1 MRILICEDEPL
12 VAEFYRIQLEMAGHQ
27 VTAVASRPA
36 EGLEAC
42 RIDRPDVALVDLQ
55 LADGLRGEPLIDE
68 LAALG
73 IPAIIVSGEA
83 RVMRVGTR
91 ARGVLRK
98 SPRFREVLRALRLLE
113 WSIGLAGLHDAE
125 RDRTAP

>member
-12 VAEFYRIQLEMAGHQ
+12 IAESYRIQLEMAGHE
-27 VTAVASRPA
+27 VIAVASRPD
-36 EGLEAC
+36 EGLAAC
-42 RIDRPDVALVDLQ
+42 RRTRPDVALVDLQ
-55 LADGLRGEPLIDE
+55 LADGLRGEPLVDD

-73 IPAIIVSGEA
+73 IPAIILSGEA

-98 SPRFREVLRALRLLE
+98 SPRFRDVLRALRLVE
-113 WSIGLAGLHDAE
+113 WSTGLDGLQAVD
-125 RDRTAP
+125 RDRPAS